1 MIEDM
6 LATIA
11 ERTDVVRLA
20 VSDQEGLLIAS
31 LCGKA
36 VAGDPA
42 DCEVGD
48 DLWSASTAQFAA
60 GATAHLK
67 DLTLARPLEMV
78 IHGTKD
84 TLLFAWLNVG
94 WLVARVTTEAD
105 LPSLWK
111 GLRKFQNE
119 FNTLTGEKL

>member
-1 MIEDM
+1 MIEEM
-6 LATIA
+6 LARIA
-11 ERTDVVRLA
+11 GRSDVVRVV

-31 LCGKA
+31 LNGKA

-42 DCEVGD
+42 DSEVGD
-48 DLWSASTAQFAA
+48 DLWSASTAQFA
-60 GATAHLK
+60 GETTTHLK
-67 DLTLARPLEMV
+67 DLTLARPLEMA

-94 WLVARVTTEAD
+94 WLVARVTIEAD
-105 LPSLWK
+105 LPSIWV
-111 GLRKFQNE
+111 GVRRFQNE